1 MTKSEKDLKKKR
13 EIAAKLSNPKPIERP
28 GGSWRCQIM
37 VNGKRIGVTDPDPSV
52 AHAKALAMK
61 AGIIEEDQNASL
73 ITVGKAIDR
82 YIESK
87 NAVLSPST
95 IAGYKIVRRN
105 SLQDLMSKNVATLT
119 QEDIQRAVNKMSKD
133 KSPKSVAN
141 AHGLLSATL
150 AVYRPN
156 MVLRTTLPQKQK
168 REIAIPTDDDIERI
182 LSVSKGTDME
192 LPILLALWLGL
203 RASEIRGITW
213 DAVKG
218 DTLHIKQAI
227 VEGENGPEVKGTKTY
242 SGNRK
247 LQLPTHILDLINAQ
261 PKKDEYVVHLSGQ
274 AMYKKFSR
282 MCEKH
287 GIPHYRFHDLRH
299 ANASVMLALGVP
311 DKYAMERMGHAT
323 NNMLKTVY
331 QHTMKSKQDE
341 VTDKVNDY
349 FSKKLHHELHHKE
362 SKD

>member
-1 MTKSEKDLKKKR
+1 MTKAEKEQAKKR
-13 EIAAKLSNPKPIERP
+13 EVAAKLKNPRPIERP
-28 GGSWRCQIM
+28 GGNWRCQIT
-37 VNGKRIGVTDPDPSV
+37 VNGQRIGITDPDPAV

-61 AGIIEEDQNASL
+61 AGLVEQEKKSAM
-73 ITVGKAIDR
+73 TVGGAIDR

-87 NAVLSPST
+87 DAVLSPST
-95 IAGYKIVRRN
+95 IAGYKRVRKN
-105 SLQDLMSKNVATLT
+105 ALQDLMDKNISSLT
-119 QEDIQRAVNKMSKD
+119 QEDIQRSVNKMAKD

-141 AHGLLSATL
+141 AHGLLSAAL
-150 AVYRPN
+150 AMYRPN

-168 REIAIPTDDDIERI
+168 HEAAIPSDEDIANI
-182 LSVSKGTDME
+182 LNVSKDTEME

-203 RASEIRGITW
+203 RASEIRGLTW
-213 DAVKG
+213 DAIKG

-227 VEGENGPEVKGTKTY
+227 VEGENGSEVKGTKTY

-247 LQLPTHILDLINAQ
+247 LQLPKYIRELIEAQ
-261 PKKDEYVVHLSGQ
+261 PKTDDYVIHLSGQ
-274 AMYKKFSR
+274 AMYKQFSR
-282 MCEKH
+282 LCEKH

-341 VTDKVNDY
+341 VAEKVNNY
-349 FSKKLHHELHHKE
+349 FSQKLHHELHHKN
-362 SKD
+362 SNT

>member
-1 MTKSEKDLKKKR
+1 MTKEEKLQARRR
-13 EIAAKLSNPKPIERP
+13 EIAAGLPKPQPKELP
-28 GGSWRCQIM
+28 SGKWRCQIL
-37 VNGKRIGVTDPDPSV
+37 VNGKRMSVVDEDPKV
-52 AHAKALAMK
+52 AHAKAIALK
-61 AGIIEEDQNASL
+61 EGIIEKESGTTM
-73 ITVGKAIDR
+73 TVGTAIDR

-95 IAGYKIVRRN
+95 IAGYKYIRGHALQELMNRN
-105 SLQDLMSKNVATLT
+105 LAALT
-119 QEDIQRAVNKMSKD
+119 QEDIQRAINKMSKE

-141 AHGLLSATL
+141 AHGLLSAAITM
-150 AVYRPN
+150 YRPN

-168 REIAIPTDDDIERI
+168 KEISIPSDEDIEAI
-182 LSVSKGTDME
+182 IHAAAGTVME
-192 LPILLALWLGL
+192 LPILLAIWLGL

-213 DAVKG
+213 DAIKDGV
-218 DTLHIKQAI
+218 LHIKQAI
-227 VEGENGPEVKGTKTY
+227 VQGEDGAVVKGTKTY

-247 LQLPTHILDLINAQ
+247 IKLPQYIADLIDAQ
-261 PKKDEYVVHLSGQ
+261 PRTDDYVVHLSGQ
-274 AMYKKFSR
+274 AMYKQFSR
-282 MCEKH
+282 LCEKH

-341 VTDKVNDY
+341 VSQTVDDY
-349 FSKKLHHELHHKE
+349 FSKKLHTKLHTDK
-362 SKD
+362 